1 MNGDKL
7 IADAKYSI
15 SVLRQELNKIKA
27 QQASRRAEIAAE
39 LAQLDSQINPLQ
51 DTIASAVK
59 QLQETKRKMLGP
71 WIAYEERNG
80 QKISGQRLL
89 FGSTKADCWNS
100 KVWLRRVGHD
110 RADWH
115 KVRGPEYEWIW
126 TVTIYDVR
134 EQGSN
139 LCIEFGRGTDDL
151 AADFARLSKIVDV
164 HLEELGWIL
173 CD

>member
-7 IADAKYSI
+7 IADSKNSI
-15 SVLRQELNKIKA
+15 SVLQQELNKIKV

-71 WIAYEERNG
+71 WIAYEERDG

-115 KVRGPEYEWIW
+115 KTCTPDYEWIW
-126 TVTIYDVR
+126 TVTIDGCSER
-134 EQGSN
+134 DHN
-139 LCIEFGRGTDDL
+139 MCIEFGRGTGDL
-151 AADFARLSKIVDV
+151 AADFARLSKIVDT